1 MYTYICI
8 NYMYKK
14 QNRTEKKT
22 YMHASYSLL
31 IYTQSEYTCTASI
44 MHTYMCILVGRYLK
58 LTILTDVKLYE
69 FGEVGNVGRN
79 VDQVILTQCQLTEIG
94 QSEEFLK

>member
-1 MYTYICI
+1 MNIHV
-8 NYMYKK
+8 
-14 QNRTEKKT
+14 
-22 YMHASYSLL
+22 HALQVLRIHVY
-31 IYTQSEYTCTASI
+31 
-44 MHTYMCILVGRYLK
+44 ILVGRYLK